1 MSGPRGEI
9 VAGAELIP
17 APAHL
22 VEVEDIW
29 KSFGE
34 VVALRGASMWADR
47 GELTAIVGDNG
58 AGKSTLIKCI
68 AGIHTPDRGSI
79 RIAGK
84 VVSHRGPQE
93 ARHHGI
99 ETVYQDLALVD
110 DLTVYQ
116 NVFLDREMTWG
127 FGPVRFLA
135 RRAMVDR
142 TRALFDELKVSVP
155 SVTRRIRGLSGGQ
168 RQAVAIAR
176 GVMWGRELVI
186 MDEPTAALGV
196 QETAKVETLIRDL
209 VTRGIG
215 IVVIS
220 HNLEQVMRLSTRIWV
235 MRGGRVVAGIPTD
248 QASKED
254 VVAMIT
260 GLHQTASER
269 SRPISPDQPPEPPER
284 TGQPK

>member
-1 MSGPRGEI
+1 MSGSNEI
-9 VAGAELIP
+9 VADADLIP
-17 APAHL
+17 APVHL
-22 VEVEDIW
+22 VQVENIW

-68 AGIHTPDRGSI
+68 AGIHAPDRGSI
-79 RIAGK
+79 RIAGTA
-84 VVSHRGPQE
+84 VSHRGPQE
-93 ARHHGI
+93 ARHRGI

-116 NVFLDREMTWG
+116 NVFLDRELTWG

-135 RRAMVDR
+135 RRAMMDR

-215 IVVIS
+215 IIVIS

-235 MRGGRVVAGIPTD
+235 MRGGRVVDGIPTE

-260 GLHQTASER
+260 GLHQTAPQR
-269 SRPISPDQPPEPPER
+269 SRPIAADQPAEPPESTDR
-284 TGQPK
+284 EA

>member
-1 MSGPRGEI
+1 MSGRSGEI
-9 VAGAELIP
+9 VADTVLKP
-17 APAHL
+17 ASAPL

-34 VVALRGASMWADR
+34 VAALRGASMWANR

-68 AGIHTPDRGSI
+68 SGIYAPDRGSI
-79 RIAGK
+79 RIAGTA
-84 VVSHRGPQE
+84 VAYRGPQE
-93 ARHHGI
+93 ARHHGV

-110 DLTVYQ
+110 DLAVYQ
-116 NVFLDREMTWG
+116 NVFLDREPTWG

-135 RRAMVDR
+135 RRAMEER
-142 TRALFDELKVSVP
+142 TRALFGELNVSVP
-155 SVTRRIRGLSGGQ
+155 SVSGKVRGLSGGQ

-196 QETAKVETLIRDL
+196 RETAKVETLIRDL

-215 IVVIS
+215 IIVIS

-235 MRGGRVVAGIPTD
+235 MRGGQVVSGIPTD

-260 GLHQTASER
+260 GLHESAPQR
-269 SRPISPDQPPEPPER
+269 SRPIGADEAGEPPER
-284 TGQPK
+284 TDR

>member
-1 MSGPRGEI
+1 MSGSSSEI
-9 VAGAELIP
+9 VANTVPMAAS
-17 APAHL
+17 APL

-34 VVALRGASMWADR
+34 VAALRGASRWANR

-68 AGIHTPDRGSI
+68 SGIHAPDRGLI
-79 RIAGK
+79 RIAGMA
-84 VVSHRGPQE
+84 VGYRGPQK

-110 DLTVYQ
+110 DLAVYQ
-116 NVFLDREMTWG
+116 NVFLDRELTWG

-135 RRAMVDR
+135 RRAMQEQ
-142 TRALFDELKVSVP
+142 TRALFGDLNVSVP
-155 SVTRRIRGLSGGQ
+155 SVSGNVRGLSGGQ

-196 QETAKVETLIRDL
+196 RETAKVETLIQDL

-215 IVVIS
+215 IIVIS

-235 MRGGRVVAGIPTD
+235 MRRGRVVGGIPTG
-248 QASKED
+248 QACKED

-260 GLHQTASER
+260 GLHESAPQR
-269 SRPISPDQPPEPPER
+269 SRPIAPDEPGEPPER
-284 TGQPK
+284 TER

>member
-1 MSGPRGEI
+1 MSRRGSEI
-9 VAGAELIP
+9 VADTVLKAGSTP
-17 APAHL
+17 L
-22 VEVEDIW
+22 VEVQDIW

-34 VVALRGASMWADR
+34 VAALRGASMWANR

-68 AGIHTPDRGSI
+68 SGMYAPDRGSI
-79 RIAGK
+79 RVAGTA
-84 VVSHRGPQE
+84 VAYYGPQE
-93 ARHHGI
+93 ARQHGI

-110 DLTVYQ
+110 DLAVYQ
-116 NVFLDREMTWG
+116 NVFLDRERTWG

-135 RRAMVDR
+135 RRTMEER
-142 TRALFDELKVSVP
+142 TRALFGELNVSVP
-155 SVTRRIRGLSGGQ
+155 SVSGKVRGLSGGQ

-196 QETAKVETLIRDL
+196 RETAKVETLIQDL

-215 IVVIS
+215 IIVIS

-235 MRGGRVVAGIPTD
+235 MRRGRVVSGIPTN

-260 GLHQTASER
+260 GLHESVPQR
-269 SRPISPDQPPEPPER
+269 PRPIGADEPGEPPKRENR
-284 TGQPK
+284 

>member
-1 MSGPRGEI
+1 MSGRSGEM
-9 VAGAELIP
+9 VPNTVLLQESV
-17 APAHL
+17 HL
-22 VEVEDIW
+22 VEVDDIW

-34 VVALRGASMWADR
+34 VAALRGASMWANR

-68 AGIHTPDRGSI
+68 SGIYASDRGSI

-84 VVSHRGPQE
+84 AVTYRGPQD

-110 DLTVYQ
+110 GLTVYQ
-116 NVFLDREMTWG
+116 NVFLDRELTWG

-135 RRAMVDR
+135 RRAMEER
-142 TRALFDELKVSVP
+142 TLALFGELNVSVP
-155 SVTRRIRGLSGGQ
+155 SVSGHARGLSGGR

-186 MDEPTAALGV
+186 MDKPTAALGV
-196 QETAKVETLIRDL
+196 RETAKVETLIRDL

-215 IVVIS
+215 IIVIS

-235 MRGGRVVAGIPTD
+235 MRGGRVVSGIPTG
-248 QASKED
+248 QACKED

-260 GLHQTASER
+260 GLHESAPQR
-269 SRPISPDQPPEPPER
+269 SRPIDADETGEPPETADR
-284 TGQPK
+284 

>member
-1 MSGPRGEI
+1 MSGGSGEI
-9 VAGAELIP
+9 VADTVLKP
-17 APAHL
+17 ASAPL

-34 VVALRGASMWADR
+34 VAALRGASMWANR

-68 AGIHTPDRGSI
+68 SGIYAPDRGSI
-79 RIAGK
+79 RIAGTD
-84 VVSHRGPQE
+84 VAYRGPQE
-93 ARHHGI
+93 ARQHGI

-110 DLTVYQ
+110 DLAVYQ
-116 NVFLDREMTWG
+116 NVFLDREPTWG

-135 RRAMVDR
+135 RRAMEER
-142 TRALFDELKVSVP
+142 TRALFGELNVSVP
-155 SVTRRIRGLSGGQ
+155 SVSSKVRGLSGGQ

-186 MDEPTAALGV
+186 MDEPTAALGIR
-196 QETAKVETLIRDL
+196 ETAKVETLIRDL

-215 IVVIS
+215 IIVIS

-235 MRGGRVVAGIPTD
+235 MRGGQVVSGIPTD

-260 GLHQTASER
+260 GLHESAPQR
-269 SRPISPDQPPEPPER
+269 SRPIGTDETGEPPER
-284 TGQPK
+284 TDR

>member
-1 MSGPRGEI
+1 MSGSSSEI
-9 VAGAELIP
+9 VANTVPMAAS
-17 APAHL
+17 APL

-34 VVALRGASMWADR
+34 VAALRGASMWANR

-68 AGIHTPDRGSI
+68 SGIHAPDRGLI
-79 RIAGK
+79 RIAGMA
-84 VVSHRGPQE
+84 VGYRGPQK

-110 DLTVYQ
+110 DLAVYQ
-116 NVFLDREMTWG
+116 NVFLDRELTWG

-135 RRAMVDR
+135 RRAMQEQ
-142 TRALFDELKVSVP
+142 TRALFGDLNVSVP
-155 SVTRRIRGLSGGQ
+155 SVSGNVRGLSGGQ

-186 MDEPTAALGV
+186 MDEPTAALGIR
-196 QETAKVETLIRDL
+196 ETAKVETLIQDL

-215 IVVIS
+215 IIVIS

-235 MRGGRVVAGIPTD
+235 MRRGRVVGGIPTG
-248 QASKED
+248 QACKED

-260 GLHQTASER
+260 GLHESAPQR
-269 SRPISPDQPPEPPER
+269 SRPIAPDEPGEPPER
-284 TGQPK
+284 TER

>member
-1 MSGPRGEI
+1 MSGRNGEI
-9 VAGAELIP
+9 VGDTVLKP
-17 APAHL
+17 ASAPL
-22 VEVEDIW
+22 VEVEGIW

-34 VVALRGASMWADR
+34 VAALRGASMWANR

-68 AGIHTPDRGSI
+68 SGIYAPDRGSI
-79 RIAGK
+79 RIGGTA
-84 VVSHRGPQE
+84 VAYRGPKE

-110 DLTVYQ
+110 DLAVYQ
-116 NVFLDREMTWG
+116 NVFLNREPTWG

-135 RRAMVDR
+135 RRAMEER
-142 TRALFDELKVSVP
+142 TRALFGELNVSVP
-155 SVTRRIRGLSGGQ
+155 SVSGKVRGLSGGQ

-196 QETAKVETLIRDL
+196 RETAKVETLIRDL

-215 IVVIS
+215 IIVIS

-235 MRGGRVVAGIPTD
+235 MRGGQVVSGIPTD

-260 GLHQTASER
+260 GLHESAPQR
-269 SRPISPDQPPEPPER
+269 SHPIGANEAGESPEKTDR
-284 TGQPK
+284 

>member
-1 MSGPRGEI
+1 MSGHSSGS
-9 VAGAELIP
+9 VANTVPMP
-17 APAHL
+17 ASAPL
-22 VEVEDIW
+22 VEVEDVW

-34 VVALRGASMWADR
+34 ISALRGASMWANR

-68 AGIHTPDRGSI
+68 SGIHAPDRGSI
-79 RIAGK
+79 RIAGTA
-84 VVSHRGPQE
+84 VAYRGPQG
-93 ARHHGI
+93 ARHLGI

-110 DLTVYQ
+110 DLAVYQ
-116 NVFLDREMTWG
+116 NVFLHRELTWG

-135 RRAMVDR
+135 RRAMEER
-142 TRALFDELKVSVP
+142 TQALFAELNVSVP
-155 SVTRRIRGLSGGQ
+155 SISGNVRGLSGGQ

-176 GVMWGRELVI
+176 GVMWGRDLVI

-196 QETAKVETLIRDL
+196 RETAKVESLIQDL

-215 IVVIS
+215 IIVIS

-235 MRGGRVVAGIPTD
+235 MRGGRVVSGISTD
-248 QASKED
+248 QVRKED

-260 GLHQTASER
+260 GLHETGPQYT
-269 SRPISPDQPPEPPER
+269 RPLGAGKAGEPPGR
-284 TGQPK
+284 IDQ